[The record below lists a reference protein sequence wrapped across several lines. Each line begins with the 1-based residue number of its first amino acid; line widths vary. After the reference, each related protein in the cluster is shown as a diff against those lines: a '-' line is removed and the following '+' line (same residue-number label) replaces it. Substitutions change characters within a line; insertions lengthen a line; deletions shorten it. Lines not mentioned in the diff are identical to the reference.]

1 MSLFQDIRDS
11 AEGRELSVRWY
22 QDQIRNLGGNTIGAR
37 QHIAEGTRE
46 NRTSVRPTFGEL
58 NLYYYRPKTA
68 KKLPYYDTFPIV
80 LPFKEHK
87 NGFMGINFHYLSMG
101 LRVKLLQKMLVYG
114 RPVSVKEEKIR
125 IYWDLISNI
134 GLVKPTVR
142 RYDRTQVKSLYLRI
156 PLDDMLVGIL
166 LPVQRFYTGDWAYK
180 MRKPPRS
187 VWHDSRRRM

>member
-22 QDQIRNLGGNTIGAR
+22 QNQIRSLGGSRIGAR
-37 QHIAEGTRE
+37 QHIAEGRRE
-46 NRTSVRPTFGEL
+46 NRAGVRPEFGQL
-58 NLYYYRPKTA
+58 NLFAYRPKTD

-87 NGFMGINFHYLSMG
+87 NGFTGINFHYLSMG

-114 RPVSVKEEKIR
+114 RPVSVKEEKIS

-166 LPVQRFYTGDWAYK
+166 LPVQRFKKESAKKVWA
-180 MRKPPRS
+180 
-187 VWHDSRRRM
+187 DSRGMI

>member
-1 MSLFQDIRDS
+1 
-11 AEGRELSVRWY
+11 
-22 QDQIRNLGGNTIGAR
+22 
-37 QHIAEGTRE
+37 
-46 NRTSVRPTFGEL
+46 
-58 NLYYYRPKTA
+58 
-68 KKLPYYDTFPIV
+68 
-80 LPFKEHK
+80 
-87 NGFMGINFHYLSMG
+87 
-101 LRVKLLQKMLVYG
+101 MLVYG
-114 RPVSVKEEKIR
+114 RPVSVKEEKIS

-166 LPVQRFYTGDWAYK
+166 LPVQRFYTGEWAYK